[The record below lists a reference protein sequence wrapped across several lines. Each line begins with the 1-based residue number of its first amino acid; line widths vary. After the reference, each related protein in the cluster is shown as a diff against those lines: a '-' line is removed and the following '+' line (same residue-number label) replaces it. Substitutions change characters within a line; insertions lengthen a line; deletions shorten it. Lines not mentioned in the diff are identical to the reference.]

1 MRGSRGVILATT
13 AAKIA
18 DVSGD
23 VENARTSAW
32 QSYQAYLALA
42 GKSAHESAVAASFG
56 KNLQDWIATVE
67 QVKDQAALN
76 TPAGKAAAT
85 TISLGANA
93 DAIDRMDPD
102 LDELLAI
109 NQTAVDTGRSNAD
122 TAVREAITIEIAAL
136 CVAVLLALVTGLLL
150 ARSIIRPLR
159 EVQHAAESLAHQCIA
174 SLAKGL
180 TALAGG
186 DLTVPAQLRTMPPA
200 YQSKDEI
207 GQTAEAMKVIVGST
221 QTAVDAYEQ
230 SRAALAGL
238 IGQVV
243 RSSHEVESGAGQ
255 LSKATDQIATAS
267 TQIAKSIEE
276 VARGAS
282 AQSQSVSTA
291 MNQMSTLH
299 RVVSEVADDAT
310 SEHGAVTQAAK
321 AVADL
326 HTALANTASS
336 MGAVVGVADRA
347 AATAG
352 EGGAAVAQ
360 TIASIESA
368 RRAVLQ
374 SAEQVQALG
383 RQSKE
388 IGEIVAA
395 IDDISEQTNLLA
407 LNAAIEAARAGEH
420 GKGFTVVA
428 AEVRKLAERAGNET
442 KEITRRIGAIQQQ
455 VAEVVAGMQAGS
467 REVEQSAAL
476 GAQAR
481 DALQSILAVVGE
493 TKAQA
498 TAIAGTVQQM
508 TDSVGAVDAAARQM
522 AAVAGQTVEAAET
535 MRTTSEGL
543 EDVISSIAAISEESA
558 ASAEQVSASTQ
569 EQTAGTEQMSAGAQE
584 LSSLAAGLREAVSRF
599 VLEEDVAEHVL
610 PPAKSVTQRRRET
623 DWQPAQ
629 SPGVPR
635 AGARRTII

>member
-1 MRGSRGVILATT
+1 
-13 AAKIA
+13 
-18 DVSGD
+18 
-23 VENARTSAW
+23 
-32 QSYQAYLALA
+32 
-42 GKSAHESAVAASFG
+42 
-56 KNLQDWIATVE
+56 
-67 QVKDQAALN
+67 
-76 TPAGKAAAT
+76 
-85 TISLGANA
+85 
-93 DAIDRMDPD
+93 MDPD

-420 GKGFTVVA
+420 GK
-428 AEVRKLAERAGNET
+428 
-442 KEITRRIGAIQQQ
+442 
-455 VAEVVAGMQAGS
+455 
-467 REVEQSAAL
+467 
-476 GAQAR
+476 
-481 DALQSILAVVGE
+481 
-493 TKAQA
+493 
-498 TAIAGTVQQM
+498 
-508 TDSVGAVDAAARQM
+508 
-522 AAVAGQTVEAAET
+522 EADQ
-535 MRTTSEGL
+535 L
-543 EDVISSIAAISEESA
+543 N
-558 ASAEQVSASTQ
+558 Q
-569 EQTAGTEQMSAGAQE
+569 
-584 LSSLAAGLREAVSRF
+584 
-599 VLEEDVAEHVL
+599 
-610 PPAKSVTQRRRET
+610 
-623 DWQPAQ
+623 
-629 SPGVPR
+629 
-635 AGARRTII
+635 